1 MLRHWTESIGGLL
14 VLAYF
19 LATLPPSLGSDKA
32 DQEAIQ
38 QAKSL
43 SRAFRAA
50 SQKVLPT
57 VVKVQTASSPQ
68 KAGSKQSE
76 NRNPLDD
83 FFGGPDPGFRF
94 QIPRP
99 EMGLGSGVIIDGGG
113 IILTNRH
120 VIEEADIITIQLS
133 DGREF
138 AVVDKKTDD
147 KTDIAVLK
155 IEPAEPLPT
164 ATLGDS
170 DQLEIGDWVLAVGN
184 PFELEGTVSAG
195 IISAKG
201 RTLNTIGRTRLIQ
214 TDAAINPGN
223 SGGALANLDGEV
235 VGINT
240 AIFSRTGRNEGIGFA
255 IPINLAKWIADELLH
270 HGRVRRAYLGV
281 ALEQV
286 LAPSAAYQQNGT
298 PKGVVVRQV
307 FKDTPAQR
315 AGLKRNDLI
324 TAFDGVPVSEMSALQ
339 ELVERAPIDQAH
351 RVAIIRDGEALEIE
365 VKLEEM
371 PDEAALQAHE
381 PVEDEDA
388 GATPRRKT
396 YDKSLGLMLMDF
408 DAELASG
415 LGVRVSEGVA
425 VIHADRNKPGAEA
438 GLQAGMVI
446 VRAGDQPVKD
456 LGDWQRILEQNQDA
470 PELPLEVVSRAGRQ
484 ILVLKRPK

>member
-1 MLRHWTESIGGLL
+1 MLRNRTVSVGGLF
-14 VLAYF
+14 VLTCF
-19 LATLPPSLGSDKA
+19 LGATPPSLAVDVA

-43 SRAFRAA
+43 SRAFRSA

-68 KAGSKQSE
+68 KAESKQGE

-83 FFGGPDPGFRF
+83 FFGGPNPGFRF

-99 EMGLGSGVIIDGGG
+99 EMGLGSGVIIDAQG

-133 DGREF
+133 DGREYP
-138 AVVDKKTDD
+138 VVDKKTDD

-155 IEPAEPLPT
+155 IEPTAPLPT

-201 RTLNTIGRTRLIQ
+201 RTLTTIGRTRLIQ

-286 LAPSAAYQQNGT
+286 LTPSAAYQQNGR

-365 VKLEEM
+365 VQLEEM
-371 PDEAALQAHE
+371 PDEAALQAHQ
-381 PVEDEDA
+381 PVEEEDVA
-388 GATPRRKT
+388 ATPRRKA

-408 DAELASG
+408 NAELASG
-415 LGVRVSEGVA
+415 LGVRVSEGVV
-425 VIHADRNKPGAEA
+425 VIHADRNKPGAES

-446 VRAGDQPVKD
+446 VRAGGQAVKD
-456 LGDWQRILEQNQDA
+456 LSDFQRILDQNRDA
-470 PELPLEVVSRAGRQ
+470 AELPLEVVSRVGRQ
-484 ILVLKRPK
+484 ILVLKNRK

>member
-1 MLRHWTESIGGLL
+1 MLHNRTALIGGLL
-14 VLAYF
+14 VLAF
-19 LATLPPSLGSDKA
+19 FLGSTHPPMAVGEA
-32 DQEAIQ
+32 DQDAIQ

-68 KAGSKQSE
+68 KAGSKQGE

-83 FFGGPDPGFRF
+83 FFGGPNPGFRF

-99 EMGLGSGVIIDGGG
+99 EMGLGSGVIIDAKG

-133 DGREF
+133 DGREYP
-138 AVVDKKTDD
+138 VVDKKTDD
-147 KTDIAVLK
+147 KTDIAVLT
-155 IEPAEPLPT
+155 IEPTAPLPT
-164 ATLGDS
+164 AILGDS

-255 IPINLAKWIADELLH
+255 IPINLAKWIADELLN

-286 LAPSAAYQQNGT
+286 LTPSAAYQQNGR
-298 PKGVVVRQV
+298 PKGVVVRQI
-307 FKDTPAQR
+307 FKDTPAHR

-351 RVAIIRDGEALEIE
+351 RIAIIRNGESLDIE

-371 PDEAALQAHE
+371 PDEATLQTHQ
-381 PVEDEDA
+381 PVEEEDA
-388 GATPRRKT
+388 AAPPRRKV

-408 DAELASG
+408 DAEMASG
-415 LGVRVSEGVA
+415 LGVRVSEGV
-425 VIHADRNKPGAEA
+425 VIVHADRNKPGAEC
-438 GLQAGMVI
+438 GLQSGMVI
-446 VRAGDQPVKD
+446 VRAGGQSVRN
-456 LGDWQRILEQNQDA
+456 LGDLQRILEENRDA
-470 PELPLEVVSRAGRQ
+470 AELPLEVVSRVGRQ
-484 ILVLKRPK
+484 ILVLKNPK

>member
-1 MLRHWTESIGGLL
+1 MLRSRNVTIGGLL

-19 LATLPPSLGSDKA
+19 GMASAHSLGAVDG
-32 DQEAIQ
+32 DQDAVQ

-68 KAGSKQSE
+68 KAGAKQGE

-83 FFGGPDPGFRF
+83 FFGGPNPGFRF
-94 QIPRP
+94 QLPRP
-99 EMGLGSGVIIDGGG
+99 EMGLGSGVIIDGQG

-120 VIEEADIITIQLS
+120 VIEEADIITVQLS
-133 DGREF
+133 DGREYP
-138 AVVDKKTDD
+138 VVDKKIDD

-155 IEPAEPLPT
+155 IEPGTPLEA

-170 DQLEIGDWVLAVGN
+170 DLLEIGDWVLAVGN

-255 IPINLAKWIADELLH
+255 IPINLAKWIADELLQ

-286 LAPSAAYQQNGT
+286 LAPSAAYQQNGS

-307 FKDTPAQR
+307 FKDTPAHR
-315 AGLKRNDLI
+315 AGLKRKDLI
-324 TAFDGVPVSEMSALQ
+324 TAFDDVPVSEMSALQ
-339 ELVERAPIDQAH
+339 ELVERAAIDQVH
-351 RVAIIRDGEALEIE
+351 RVTIIRDGQPLSIE
-365 VKLEEM
+365 VKLDEM
-371 PDEAALQAHE
+371 PDESELQSHE

-388 GATPRRKT
+388 DETPRRKT

-408 DAELASG
+408 DAEMASN
-415 LGVRVSEGVA
+415 LGVRVSEGVV
-425 VIHADRNKPGAEA
+425 VIHADRNKPGAKG

-446 VRAGDQPVKD
+446 VRAGGQSVKD
-456 LGDWQRILEQNQDA
+456 LDDFLRILKQNQDA
-470 PELPLEVVSRAGRQ
+470 SELSLEVVSRAGRQ
-484 ILVLKRPK
+484 ILVLNKRK

>member
-1 MLRHWTESIGGLL
+1 MLRNRTVSIGSLF
-14 VLAYF
+14 VITF
-19 LATLPPSLGSDKA
+19 FLGSLSPSIVVGEV
-32 DQEAIQ
+32 DQDAIQ

-68 KAGSKQSE
+68 QAESKRGE

-83 FFGGPDPGFRF
+83 FFGGPNPGFRF

-99 EMGLGSGVIIDGGG
+99 EMGLGSGVIIDAQG

-133 DGREF
+133 DGREYP
-138 AVVDKKTDD
+138 VVDKKTDD

-155 IEPAEPLPT
+155 IEPTAPLPT
-164 ATLGDS
+164 AILGDS

-240 AIFSRTGRNEGIGFA
+240 AIFSRSGRNEGIGFA
-255 IPINLAKWIADELLH
+255 IPINLAKWIADELLN

-286 LAPSAAYQQNGT
+286 LTPSAAYEQNGR
-298 PKGVVVRQV
+298 PKGVVVRQI
-307 FKDTPAQR
+307 FKDTPAHR

-351 RVAIIRDGEALEIE
+351 RIAIIRDGEALDIE

-371 PDEAALQAHE
+371 PDEATLQTHQ
-381 PVEDEDA
+381 PVEEEDVA
-388 GATPRRKT
+388 APQRRKV

-415 LGVRVSEGVA
+415 LGVRVSEGV
-425 VIHADRNKPGAEA
+425 VIVHADRNKPGAQG
-438 GLQAGMVI
+438 GLQSGMVI
-446 VRAGDQPVKD
+446 VRAGGQSVRD
-456 LGDWQRILEQNQDA
+456 LDDFQRILDQNRDA
-470 PELPLEVVSRAGRQ
+470 AELSLEVVSRVGRQ
-484 ILVLKRPK
+484 ILVLKNPK

>member
-1 MLRHWTESIGGLL
+1 MSRNRLVAIYGLL
-14 VLAYF
+14 VVACIPAAAIPTLA
-19 LATLPPSLGSDKA
+19 AQDG
-32 DQEAIQ
+32 DQHAIE

-68 KAGSKQSE
+68 KAGSNQGE

-83 FFGGPDPGFRF
+83 FFGGPNPGFRF

-99 EMGLGSGVIIDGGG
+99 EMGLGSGVIIDPKGV
-113 IILTNRH
+113 ILTNRH

-138 AVVDKKTDD
+138 PVIDKKTDD

-155 IEPAEPLPT
+155 IEPGSPLPT

-235 VGINT
+235 IGINT

-255 IPINLAKWIADELLH
+255 IPINLAKWIADELLR

-286 LAPSAAYQQNGT
+286 LAPSAAYQQNGS
-298 PKGVVVRQV
+298 PKGVVIRQV
-307 FKDTPAQR
+307 FKDTPAHR
-315 AGLKRNDLI
+315 AGFKRNDLI
-324 TAFDGVPVSEMSALQ
+324 TAFDDTPVSEMSALQ
-339 ELVERAPIDQAH
+339 ELVERASIDQTH
-351 RVAIIRDGEALEIE
+351 RVAIIRDGKSLEIE
-365 VKLEEM
+365 VKLDEM
-371 PDEAALQAHE
+371 PDDAALQSHE
-381 PVEDEDA
+381 PVEDEDV
-388 GATPRRKT
+388 GQTPRRKT

-408 DAELASG
+408 DSELASG
-415 LGVRVSEGVA
+415 LGVRVSEGVV
-425 VIHADRNKPGAEA
+425 VIHADRNKPGGQS

-446 VRAGDQPVKD
+446 VRAGAESVKD
-456 LGDWQRILEQNQDA
+456 LRDLQRILDRNQDVS
-470 PELPLEVVSRAGRQ
+470 EVSLEVVSRAGRQ
-484 ILVLKRPK
+484 IVVLKKPK

>member
-1 MLRHWTESIGGLL
+1 MLRNRTVSIGSLF
-14 VLAYF
+14 VLAF
-19 LATLPPSLGSDKA
+19 FLGSIHPSIVVGEA
-32 DQEAIQ
+32 DQDAIQ

-43 SRAFRAA
+43 SRAFRTA

-68 KAGSKQSE
+68 KAESKRGE

-83 FFGGPDPGFRF
+83 FFGGPNPGFRF

-99 EMGLGSGVIIDGGG
+99 EMGLGSGVIIDAQG

-133 DGREF
+133 DGREYP
-138 AVVDKKTDD
+138 VVDKKTDD

-155 IEPAEPLPT
+155 IEPTSPLPT
-164 ATLGDS
+164 AILGDS

-240 AIFSRTGRNEGIGFA
+240 AIFSRSGRNEGIGFA
-255 IPINLAKWIADELLH
+255 IPINLAKWIADELLN

-286 LAPSAAYQQNGT
+286 LTPSAAYEQNGR
-298 PKGVVVRQV
+298 PKGVVVRQI
-307 FKDTPAQR
+307 FKDTPAHR

-339 ELVERAPIDQAH
+339 ELVERATIDQAH
-351 RVAIIRDGEALEIE
+351 RIAIIRDGKALDIE

-371 PDEAALQAHE
+371 PDEATLQTHQ
-381 PVEDEDA
+381 PVEEEDVTA
-388 GATPRRKT
+388 PQRRKV

-415 LGVRVSEGVA
+415 LGVRVSEGV
-425 VIHADRNKPGAEA
+425 VIVHADRNKPGAEG
-438 GLQAGMVI
+438 GLQSGMVI
-446 VRAGDQPVKD
+446 VRAGGQSVRD
-456 LGDWQRILEQNQDA
+456 LDDFQRILDQNRDA
-470 PELPLEVVSRAGRQ
+470 AELSLEVVSRVGRQ
-484 ILVLKRPK
+484 ILVLKNPK